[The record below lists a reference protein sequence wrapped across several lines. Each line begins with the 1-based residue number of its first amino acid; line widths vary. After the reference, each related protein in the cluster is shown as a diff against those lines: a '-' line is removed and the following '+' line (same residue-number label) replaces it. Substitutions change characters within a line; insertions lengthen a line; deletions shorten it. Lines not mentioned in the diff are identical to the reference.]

1 MLSLKI
7 YNFCFKHAKL
17 QHFQIRKQLEHLDN
31 HGEDIYIGNF
41 EATRA
46 RGSWLD
52 LYKTFL
58 YTLSFFSYWHQCFNI
73 LLINTFFGTFQHWSN
88 LKFLLVSASFH
99 FQAERQLCLPIPIYL
114 HLHPTVKTAPIYMAT
129 AHIQVDSYCN

>member
-17 QHFQIRKQLEHLDN
+17 WHFQIRKQLEHLDN

-73 LLINTFFGTFQHWSN
+73 LLINTFFWHFSTLVKSEILACFCKFPFPSGKVVVSTHSN
-88 LKFLLVSASFH
+88 LSPPPPHS
-99 FQAERQLCLPIPIYL
+99 QNSSYL
-114 HLHPTVKTAPIYMAT
+114 HGNCAY
-129 AHIQVDSYCN
+129 SS